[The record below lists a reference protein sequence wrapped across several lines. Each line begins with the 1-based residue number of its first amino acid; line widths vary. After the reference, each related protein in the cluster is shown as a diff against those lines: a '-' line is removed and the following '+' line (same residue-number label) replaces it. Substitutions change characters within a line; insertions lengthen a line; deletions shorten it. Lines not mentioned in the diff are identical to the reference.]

1 MQRRQLLAAVG
12 ATATATLAGCPI
24 LDRGDDLDLDS
35 PVATVEAWHEAIT
48 ERNLDAVDRILHS
61 QSPNRPVEGP
71 QNGGGSISV
80 ETVDVEVVEENLDED
95 GVEAELSE
103 TGVDGETISTFAA
116 AENAVV
122 EGQITLSLGEES
134 QTQQVRHFLAVE
146 DEDWKLVV

>member
-12 ATATATLAGCPI
+12 ATATASLAGCPI
-24 LDRGDDLDLDS
+24 LDGEDELVLDS

-48 ERNLDAVDRILHS
+48 EQDLDAVDRILHS

-71 QNGGGSISV
+71 QGAGSNISV
-80 ETVDVEVVEENLDED
+80 ETIDVEVVAENLDES
-95 GVEAELSE
+95 GVEAELSG
-103 TGVDGETISTFAA
+103 TGIDSATVSTFAA

-122 EGQITLSLGEES
+122 EGQITLSLGEDS

-146 DEDWKLVV
+146 NDDWKLVV